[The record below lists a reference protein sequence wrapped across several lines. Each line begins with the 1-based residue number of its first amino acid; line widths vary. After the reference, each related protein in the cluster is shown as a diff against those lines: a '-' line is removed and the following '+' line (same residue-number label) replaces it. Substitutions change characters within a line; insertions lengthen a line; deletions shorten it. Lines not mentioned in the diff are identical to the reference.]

1 MAFDISRAATSNTGL
16 VNTSC
21 APEVTIRFVEDQAE
35 WDALVAAAPEP
46 HLPQDYA
53 YSVGKATTGWP
64 ARRVVFLADDR
75 PIAFTVVLNLQRYGI
90 KLLNR
95 VNRGPIFL
103 ATNPSDEQIVAVY
116 KALRRRFGRLWTLP
130 LLIAPAMHQ
139 SDRSDRLLRQA
150 GYRYRAPSCWRS
162 GRIDLTVSEEQL
174 WASFNSTFRNRTR
187 AAEKAG
193 AELRIG
199 EDDETYE
206 WMIARHL
213 ENMDEKDF
221 SAASPTMLRAL
232 RNASP
237 HNVTVFQLVHEG
249 KALAGMSLVRFGD
262 VAEYH
267 IGWFGV
273 EGRKFNA
280 GNFLMWNVM
289 CELKSRGV
297 KSFDVGGLKH
307 GDGYARFKRTMN
319 PVEYE
324 LASEWMSF

>member
-1 MAFDISRAATSNTGL
+1 MAFDISRADITG
-16 VNTSC
+16 N
-21 APEVTIRFVEDQAE
+21 VTASVAKTERITLRFIDDQAE

-53 YSVGKATTGWP
+53 YSIAKTATGWP
-64 ARRVVFLADDR
+64 ARRVVFLAGER
-75 PIAFTVVLNLQRYGI
+75 PVAFAVVLQMQRYGI

-103 ATNPSDEQIVAVY
+103 SANPSDEQIVAVY
-116 KALRRRFGRLWTLP
+116 KALRNRFGRIWTLP

-139 SDRSDRLLRQA
+139 SERSDRLLRDA
-150 GYRYRAPSCWRS
+150 GYRYRAPSSWRS
-162 GRIDLTVSEEQL
+162 GRIDLTVSEEEL
-174 WASFNSTFRNRTR
+174 WSSFNSTFRNRTR

-193 AELRIG
+193 AELRVAG
-199 EDDETYE
+199 DADTYE
-206 WMIARHL
+206 WMIARHI
-213 ENMDEKDF
+213 ENMEEKDF
-221 SAASPTMLRAL
+221 SAASPTMLRRL
-232 RNASP
+232 RETSP

-249 KALAGMSLVRFGD
+249 EALAGMSLVRFGD

-267 IGWFGV
+267 IGWFGA

-289 CELKSRGV
+289 RELKRRGV

-324 LASEWMSF
+324 LGGEWMSF